1 MKLMI
6 VIVQD
11 EDAGKLLAALNK
23 KQIRVTRLSTTG
35 GFLRRGN
42 TTLLIGI
49 ENELVDD
56 VKETIREYCKRRITN
71 VVPIVPTPSMDFVP
85 TPVQVEIGGAT
96 IFMFDCEQ
104 ERM

>member
-11 EDAGKLLAALNK
+11 EDAGKLLGALNK

-42 TTLLIGI
+42 TTLLIG
-49 ENELVDD
+49 V
-56 VKETIREYCKRRITN
+56 
-71 VVPIVPTPSMDFVP
+71 
-85 TPVQVEIGGAT
+85 
-96 IFMFDCEQ
+96 
-104 ERM
+104 